1 MNSIL
6 RNINAHSIAK
16 RLMYIYVS
24 KLKDQINLWKQVLTS
39 WSLVK
44 CMLLNFN
51 YMISLFFF
59 FRASAQEKYY
69 HALKKTKWIS
79 NL

>member
-1 MNSIL
+1 MHIQLLNDSC
-6 RNINAHSIAK
+6 
-16 RLMYIYVS
+16 IYVS

-51 YMISLFFF
+51 YMISLFFYLE
-59 FRASAQEKYY
+59 QVHKKNITML
-69 HALKKTKWIS
+69 LKKL
-79 NL
+79 NE

>member
-1 MNSIL
+1 MHIQLLNDSC
-6 RNINAHSIAK
+6 
-16 RLMYIYVS
+16 IYVS

-39 WSLVK
+39 WSLVT

-51 YMISLFFF
+51 YMISLFFL

-69 HALKKTKWIS
+69 HAFKKTKWIA